1 MLLLGS
7 ADGGF
12 CVALDKYF
20 NGEETKKY
28 RGWKQRNHP
37 VRCDVNT
44 DGCNNLRHRYGKIC
58 LFN

>member
-1 MLLLGS
+1 MVV
-7 ADGGF
+7 F
-12 CVALDKYF
+12 FVALDKYF
-20 NGEETKKY
+20 NGEKTKKY

-37 VRCDVNT
+37 VGCDVNT